1 MSWYNRFKNYLY
13 RRSLQRDT
21 AQQNRLG
28 VIKNYTNSRFVG
40 IWFDGSNPEN
50 FRLADKFA
58 LKLAEKGKK
67 VELLGYVRK
76 IKKDEEIPFEHL
88 PPKEV
93 NWYGV
98 PSASFSKQ
106 WTDRPYDLLLCLHTK
121 ECKPLEYMAQL
132 SAAKCKV
139 GRYSENTVECYD
151 LMVSLTPNHDLQQ
164 MIKQV
169 DQLLNDINKN
179 QIQNATA
186 V

>member
-1 MSWYNRFKNYLY
+1 MSWLGRLKNYLY
-13 RRSLQRDT
+13 RRSLSRDT

-28 VIKNYTNSRFVG
+28 AIKNYANSRFIG
-40 IWFDGSNPEN
+40 IWFDGTDQEN
-50 FRLADKFA
+50 FKLADSFA
-58 LKLAEKGKK
+58 HKLASKGKK
-67 VELLGYVRK
+67 VEVLGYVRK

-88 PPKEV
+88 SPKKI

-98 PSASFSKQ
+98 PDLASRKI

-139 GRYSENTVECYD
+139 GRYSQGTIDCYD
-151 LMVSLTPNHDLQQ
+151 LMVSLQPEQQLQQ

-179 QIQNATA
+179 QTQNATA

>member
-1 MSWYNRFKNYLY
+1 MSWYARFKNYLY
-13 RRSLQRDT
+13 RRSINSDT

-28 VIKNYTNSRFVG
+28 IIKNYANSRYIG
-40 IWFDGSNPEN
+40 IWFDATDREN
-50 FRLADKFA
+50 FKLTDNYAY
-58 LKLAEKGKK
+58 KLAAKGKK
-67 VELLGYVRK
+67 VEILGFVKKVRK
-76 IKKDEEIPFEHL
+76 DEDIPFEHIA
-88 PPKEV
+88 PKEV

-98 PSASFSKQ
+98 PSEATKKT
-106 WTDRPYDLLLCLHTK
+106 WAEKPYDILLCLHTK

-151 LMVSLTPNHDLQQ
+151 LMVSLSEDKGLEQ

-179 QIQNATA
+179 QTQNATA